1 MATETDERAADFAA
15 AIYHDEDDWHVE
27 VLEPAAAT
35 DLDELLDTLHNRAA
49 AAGTALGMV
58 SVSDDFFVLA
68 RVADRTSRLL
78 LSDVTAATEW
88 PIARAVLDELDIP
101 VPDDDEDDDERV
113 EPAGDLGIVADLGL
127 DAMELAA
134 LCDDLDLY
142 PDEVLASIASRLG
155 FGEQFRRAVDRELG

>member
-1 MATETDERAADFAA
+1 MATQTEDRVADFAA
-15 AIYHDEDDWHVE
+15 AVYRDDFDWHVE

-35 DLDELLDTLHNRAA
+35 DLEELLDTLQNRAA
-49 AAGTALGMV
+49 SAGTALGMV

-88 PIARAVLDELDIP
+88 PIARAVLDELGIA
-101 VPDDDEDDDERV
+101 VPDDDEDDERV

-142 PDEVLASIASRLG
+142 PDEMLASIASRLG
-155 FGEQFRRAVDRELG
+155 FGEQFRRAVDRAYD

>member
-1 MATETDERAADFAA
+1 MATETEERLADFAA

-27 VLEPAAAT
+27 VLEPAAAS
-35 DLDELLDTLHNRAA
+35 DLDELLDTLQNRAA
-49 AAGTALGMV
+49 SAGTALGMV

-68 RVADRTSRLL
+68 RVADRELRLL

-101 VPDDDEDDDERV
+101 VPDDDEDDEHV
-113 EPAGDLGIVADLGL
+113 EPAGDLGIVSDLGL

-142 PDEVLASIASRLG
+142 PDEMLGSIASRLG
-155 FGEQFRRAVDRELG
+155 FGEQFRRALDGPR